1 MQTYKEFRPTGFDD
15 HISLDDKEDWLV
27 VPCGTNR
34 DADCLT
40 ESNYYSAL
48 EELSGEGDD
57 VEVLEFGHWAC
68 GWFSIIVVRPDTEA
82 HKTAEEIESALAD
95 YPILDED
102 DFSEREQKAADET
115 WKNCYTNSQRIAYIK
130 DHRNQFEFHDLADMV
145 SCVRGNHFAGYA
157 CELICR

>member
-1 MQTYKEFRPTGFDD
+1 MQTYKEFRPTGFDY

-48 EELSGEGDD
+48 EALGGEGDD

-68 GWFSIIVVRPDTEA
+68 GWFSIIIVRPNTEA

-95 YPILDED
+95 YPILDEID
-102 DFSEREQKAADET
+102 CSEREQKDADYIWREL
-115 WKNCYTNSQRIAYIK
+115 YTVKDRIRYIR
-130 DHRNQFEFHDLADMV
+130 DNPDQFELLGFKVMLG
-145 SCVRGNHFAGYA
+145 CVRGRYFAGYA
-157 CELICR
+157 RDLLN